1 MEILQLFREL
11 NKWLSQYSKA
21 YILYRTQTKQENV
34 ESKKI
39 FALDQM
45 REALSMIES
54 IIDKINFYFEDSI
67 GDFVTGLTENELDEI
82 NDEYVELLTRL
93 DNIEISYSLPT
104 IRENTEVSEMHER
117 LINRFTVMESNI
129 NYYNN
134 HNLGFKVISPEEA
147 HKYYDSMR
155 KRVRENRVYLR

>member
-34 ESKKI
+34 KSKKT

-45 REALSMIES
+45 REALSMIEG
-54 IIDKINFYFEDSI
+54 IIDKIDFYFEDSI

-129 NYYNN
+129 SYYNS